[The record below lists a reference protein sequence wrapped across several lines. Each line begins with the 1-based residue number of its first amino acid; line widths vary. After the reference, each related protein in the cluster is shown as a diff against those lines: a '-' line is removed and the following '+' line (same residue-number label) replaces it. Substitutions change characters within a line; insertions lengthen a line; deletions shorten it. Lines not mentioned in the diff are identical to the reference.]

1 MGFHL
6 MRGSSG
12 LVLNQI
18 ASRQGHLHSCPIGEG
33 ILIDGKVRGVMGCLQ
48 STSFVVHA
56 HKVVIRG
63 GDCLGIERKVLG
75 THQWLCV
82 PHVLGTNHLTGHHLE
97 AIMELRAVDC
107 RWGERA
113 VLVKK
118 VHGSTALLYRC
129 L

>member
-1 MGFHL
+1 MGFRL
-6 MRGSSG
+6 IRGSSG

-18 ASRQGHLHSCPIGEG
+18 ASSQGDLQSCPIGEG
-33 ILIDGKVRGVMGCLQ
+33 ILIDGKVRGVMGCLR

-63 GDCLGIERKVLG
+63 GDRLSIERKVLG

-82 PHVLGTNHLTGHHLE
+82 PHVLGTNHLTGYLLE
-97 AIMELRAVDC
+97 EIMQLRAVDC

-118 VHGSTALLYRC
+118 VHGSAAPLHRC